1 MKRLCTLAVLVVL
14 TTAGCAV
21 GGETKTEASETYPS
35 KPLSILAPGS
45 PGGGWDTRARGIA
58 NALGQ
63 CKITSQKATVTN
75 VPGAGGTIGLAQF
88 AKHNGDPY
96 QLMVMDS
103 ATMLGGIV
111 NNHSPVDLTTL
122 TPIAGLSRGPSAI
135 VVPKKSPYADLP
147 ALLAALKQNPRGIK
161 WTGGSLGGPGHLTV
175 AGLAKGAGVG
185 VKDVNYVPTAGG
197 GESMNLLLSG
207 AATVGIDT
215 VVELKPQI
223 QAGALRVLA
232 VDGSDR
238 VEGVDAPTLKEL
250 GLADK
255 AVTTLAG
262 VMAPAGLSAEQQKDV
277 IGLLDKMRQS
287 SCWQQVLKQNNWVDA
302 WTPGD
307 DFKTVLTDQRTQI
320 TAILT
325 EMGLAK

>member
-1 MKRLCTLAVLVVL
+1 MKRLSTLAALLVL
-14 TTAGCAV
+14 TTGCAV
-21 GGETKTEASETYPS
+21 GESTTEAADTYPS

-58 NALGQ
+58 NALSQ

-88 AKHNGDPY
+88 VKHTGDPY

-147 ALLAALKQNPRGIK
+147 ALLAALKQNPRGVK

-175 AGLAKGAGVG
+175 AGLAKGQGVA

-232 VDGSDR
+232 VDGSER

-277 IGLLDKMRQS
+277 IAMVDKMRQS
-287 SCWQQVLKQNNWVDA
+287 SCWQEVLKQNNWVDA

-307 DFKTVLTDQRTQI
+307 DFKQVLTDQRTQI

>member
-1 MKRLCTLAVLVVL
+1 
-14 TTAGCAV
+14 
-21 GGETKTEASETYPS
+21 
-35 KPLSILAPGS
+35 
-45 PGGGWDTRARGIA
+45 
-58 NALGQ
+58 
-63 CKITSQKATVTN
+63 
-75 VPGAGGTIGLAQF
+75 
-88 AKHNGDPY
+88 
-96 QLMVMDS
+96 
-103 ATMLGGIV
+103 
-111 NNHSPVDLTTL
+111 
-122 TPIAGLSRGPSAI
+122 
-135 VVPKKSPYADLP
+135 
-147 ALLAALKQNPRGIK
+147 
-161 WTGGSLGGPGHLTV
+161 
-175 AGLAKGAGVG
+175 LAKGQGVA

-215 VVELKPQI
+215 VVELRPQI

-250 GLADK
+250 GLADE

-277 IGLLDKMRQS
+277 IAMVDKMRQS
-287 SCWQQVLKQNNWVDA
+287 TCWQQVLKQNNWVDA

-307 DFKTVLTDQRTQI
+307 EFKKVLTEQRTQI

>member
-1 MKRLCTLAVLVVL
+1 
-14 TTAGCAV
+14 
-21 GGETKTEASETYPS
+21 
-35 KPLSILAPGS
+35 
-45 PGGGWDTRARGIA
+45 
-58 NALGQ
+58 
-63 CKITSQKATVTN
+63 
-75 VPGAGGTIGLAQF
+75 
-88 AKHNGDPY
+88 
-96 QLMVMDS
+96 MVMDS

-161 WTGGSLGGPGHLTV
+161 WTGGSLGGPGQMTV
-175 AGLAKGAGVG
+175 AGLAKGQGVA

-215 VVELKPQI
+215 VVELRPQI

-250 GLADK
+250 GLADE

-277 IGLLDKMRQS
+277 IAMIDKMRQS
-287 SCWQQVLKQNNWVDA
+287 TCWQQVLKQNNWVDA

-307 DFKTVLTDQRTQI
+307 EFKKVLTEQRTQV

>member
-1 MKRLCTLAVLVVL
+1 MKRLSTLAVLVL
-14 TTAGCAV
+14 LTAGCAV
-21 GGETKTEASETYPS
+21 GESSEASSETYPS

-58 NALGQ
+58 SALSQ
-63 CKITSQKATVTN
+63 CKITTQKATVTN

-88 AKHNGDPY
+88 AKHTGDPY

-147 ALLAALKQNPRGIK
+147 ALLAALKQNPQGIK

-175 AGLAKGAGVG
+175 AGLAKAEGVP
-185 VKDVNYVPTAGG
+185 VKNLNYVPTSGG

-207 AATVGIDT
+207 AATAGIDT

-223 QAGALRVLA
+223 QAGALKVLA
-232 VDGSDR
+232 VDGDQR
-238 VEGVDAPTLKEL
+238 VDGVDAPTLKEL

-255 AVTTLAG
+255 AVSTLAG
-262 VMAPAGLSAEQQKDV
+262 VMAPAGLSADQQQDV
-277 IGLLDKMRQS
+277 VALVDKMRQS
-287 SCWQQVLKQNNWVDA
+287 TCWQQVLKQNNWVDA

-307 DFKTVLTDQRTQI
+307 DFKKVLNDQRTQI
-320 TAILT
+320 TAILS